1 MKFLAQVVPALFAV
15 SSFVHASAVIPRSGG
30 DDFLHGFFDA
40 LYKNNLTILADNYKR
55 IAETKEGK
63 PVIEALKNG
72 PTTLLAP
79 KDCAFGKDNTK
90 IDPNVLLFN
99 TLPGSI
105 DENFKSDHSTITRR
119 GAVTQSRS
127 AVRTSFRRPSSITNS
142 KKRQNAGSFQSNM
155 VNQLTG
161 GGRKRWNDRTIL
173 IEQAVG
179 HAEVVDRFTYKDL
192 IILIIDD
199 LISLPG
205 STSELL
211 CKPLIEDAPNGFGKF
226 GEALKKT
233 GIADMADTKD
243 AITIFALPDESLDN
257 IDKLSKDDLTCL
269 LENHFI
275 VGQTVYTPEFLSVHK
290 ATANSGKELKFFYQ
304 NDIHYVSCGKSKSK
318 SVVVRGDVITSTG
331 VMHVID
337 RPLKCD

>member
-1 MKFLAQVVPALFAV
+1 MKFLVQVVPALFAV
-15 SSFVHASAVIPRSGG
+15 SSLVQAAAVIPRS
-30 DDFLHGFFDA
+30 DDDSFLSGFVDA
-40 LYKNNLTILADNYKR
+40 LYKNNLTILADNYKK
-55 IAETKEGK
+55 IGETKEGK

-79 KDCAFGKDNTK
+79 KDSAFSKDDIT
-90 IDPNVLLFN
+90 IDSNVLLYN
-99 TLPGSI
+99 TLQGSI
-105 DENFKSDHSTITRR
+105 DDNFKSDHSTITRR

-127 AVRTSFRRPSSITNS
+127 AVRTSFRRPSSLTSGKNG
-142 KKRQNAGSFQSNM
+142 KTQAVSNLMQM

-173 IEQAVG
+173 IDQPVG
-179 HAEVVDRFTYKDL
+179 NTEVVDRFTYKDTIVL
-192 IILIIDD
+192 VIND
-199 LISLPG
+199 LIPLPG
-205 STSELL
+205 STSDLL

-233 GIADMADTKD
+233 GIADLVDTKD
-243 AITIFALPDESLDN
+243 AVTIFALEDESLDK
-257 IDKLSKDDLTCL
+257 IDKLSKDDLTCF

-275 VGQTVYTPEFLSVHK
+275 VGQIVYTPSFLSIRK
-290 ATANSGKELKFFYQ
+290 ATAKSGKELKFFYQ
-304 NDIHYVSCGKSKSK
+304 NDIHYVSCGKSKA
-318 SVVVRGDVITSTG
+318 VVKRGDIITSTG